1 MTTKNYEPSKKEVLT
16 ELMKDT
22 NQFIKPKLKN
32 IGEFI
37 KYYVPSYVV
46 GLVITYAVPTTV
58 RALNRLDEKCAG
70 TPDPFSNAEG
80 LGIMIGFISGYGT
93 AWYTSNLLFNWLSDS
108 PNFFGL
114 LVPISITQT
123 TSSIYEAGR
132 KGFEAIEKKYREKKR
147 ELIKNKTN
155 HSEISDVIVVEP
167 NNKLEIAPPQEVN
180 PEDEKARD
188 LIVKSALKLEELAKE
203 LKQN

>member
-80 LGIMIGFISGYGT
+80 LGIMIGFI
-93 AWYTSNLLFNWLSDS
+93 
-108 PNFFGL
+108 
-114 LVPISITQT
+114 
-123 TSSIYEAGR
+123 
-132 KGFEAIEKKYREKKR
+132 
-147 ELIKNKTN
+147 
-155 HSEISDVIVVEP
+155 
-167 NNKLEIAPPQEVN
+167 
-180 PEDEKARD
+180 
-188 LIVKSALKLEELAKE
+188 
-203 LKQN
+203 